1 MKIAVVGKGLA
12 GLGALFHLKKLN
24 CDLTVFYHEKG
35 ASWAA
40 SGLMHA
46 FVGDTGEKSYLGDE
60 GFFESL
66 EIFKT
71 LPLNFYEK
79 TSFIRTVLSDE
90 MKKAFEKASR
100 LDLEFLDDAN
110 VLIKNGIKV
119 DVPLYL
125 EELEKSFK
133 SQGVRFV
140 QKKITT
146 INEIQGFDLVIL
158 ACGQGIK
165 DLSSLKMKYLKGQS
179 FIFDDLNKH
188 EKPLIAKGYLVPFKN
203 KVIIGS
209 TYEKKF
215 DSDLPDIYTAFR
227 YLEEP
232 LKKYFKPYDEMT
244 PKGVLSG
251 VRVAHPNYNHPKI
264 IQLDEKVFAITGLGS
279 RGLLYHGLVGKQLAQ
294 FLQKKDILSEFF
306 KLL

>member
-90 MKKAFEKASR
+90 MKKAFEKASH

-146 INEIQGFDLVIL
+146 INEIQGFDLVIF
-158 ACGQGIK
+158 Q
-165 DLSSLKMKYLKGQS
+165 Q
-179 FIFDDLNKH
+179 
-188 EKPLIAKGYLVPFKN
+188 
-203 KVIIGS
+203 
-209 TYEKKF
+209 T
-215 DSDLPDIYTAFR
+215 
-227 YLEEP
+227 
-232 LKKYFKPYDEMT
+232 
-244 PKGVLSG
+244 
-251 VRVAHPNYNHPKI
+251 
-264 IQLDEKVFAITGLGS
+264 
-279 RGLLYHGLVGKQLAQ
+279 
-294 FLQKKDILSEFF
+294 
-306 KLL
+306 